1 MDIAAV
7 LEESSERTGG
17 DSDEE
22 GEEAH
27 DLAEAREDAAEARR
41 AEGGDLEED
50 GDGEG
55 KFVTAANPGAAASLS
70 HVPPEW
76 VHPAAKMDKGEPLFK
91 DVYNPGN
98 YHPFAFRPKF
108 SGPDGAYQ
116 GHFLPA
122 GMTPVPGDG
131 KVGDWQFHY
140 AGWEGDD
147 KGRPNTKD
155 ELFPAERKGCLNAG
169 LLSRLGL
176 TSARMGKGGDKVVD
190 ALFFYQLLL
199 PMGDPTRSGVL
210 GDPRLPF
217 YHDVEQFSNTYA
229 FSIGLGGSYGHEFKI
244 ITLPELVRW
253 DGVLVRDGVRGG
265 SGGGAVGSAR
275 AGVHPE
281 VHSMRVW
288 DPFGYGGGA
297 SSSGGKGLHTRT
309 TGSTGNEGNRGS
321 GGNAGKGIVHY
332 QAALLTSTGGGDTG
346 STGGGTGEAT
356 PSGHGDRGD
365 GVDGEGG
372 DRIGDTGTHVT
383 GESAK
388 VVRQRAVRGDA
399 EATVSSLARQAALSE
414 RGWGVGPQQ
423 QRYWP
428 ATGLTKAVRSITQM
442 HLCQGTM
449 AQAEPLIQVRSEI
462 VYPGIN
468 AQFSSMVCTAYN
480 IACGR
485 HRCYTLASTCSV
497 IR

>member
-1 MDIAAV
+1 MWSLIGGGWVYSLSSTSPSLPLSVTISVFFLRHFSAPLLLYIFSRYIGVEGESPGGGEYVRVEGGVHHSNPYSVPLSPASA
-7 LEESSERTGG
+7 LKEQQEEEEEE
-17 DSDEE
+17 EE
-22 GEEAH
+22 GGTGPASGGGGSKGRVYTSSGIGGVVGGISNRGENIDDDIIGA
-27 DLAEAREDAAEARR
+27 D
-41 AEGGDLEED
+41 EGNAGSVSTTGIRINSGGSTDD
-50 GDGEG
+50 YGGGSGAGAGVG
-55 KFVTAANPGAAASLS
+55 KAASRVFDLD
-70 HVPPEW
+70 PPI
-76 VHPAAKMDKGEPLFK
+76 MKG
-91 DVYNPGN
+91 DVVD
-98 YHPFAFRPKF
+98 FLDRK
-108 SGPDGAYQ
+108 SGQRRRGVVDFIYDRIGEVDVKVLPDGATT
-116 GHFLPA
+116 G
-122 GMTPVPGDG
+122 
-131 KVGDWQFHY
+131 
-140 AGWEGDD
+140 E
-147 KGRPNTKD
+147 
-155 ELFPAERKGCLNAG
+155 
-169 LLSRLGL
+169 
-176 TSARMGKGGDKVVD
+176 KGGKLHTGIKSSSVTVRMRPDSVG
-190 ALFFYQLLL
+190 A
-199 PMGDPTRSGVL
+199 
-210 GDPRLPF
+210 
-217 YHDVEQFSNTYA
+217 
-229 FSIGLGGSYGHEFKI
+229 GGS
-244 ITLPELVRW
+244 
-253 DGVLVRDGVRGG
+253 GG
-265 SGGGAVGSAR
+265 CSGGGAVGSAR
-275 AGVHPE
+275 AG

-346 STGGGTGEAT
+346 STGRGTGEAT